1 MDNRVRAFHKENGGL
16 SSARNLGLDY
26 AKGEY
31 IGFVDSDDW
40 IEAVTYETMF
50 GEFLKN
56 NVDVCVVRGV
66 IDSPGKIKKLTHT
79 DHAEIV
85 DSNTALHKLIVENS
99 ISVVVW
105 NKLYKRKLFENIRF
119 PEGYNFEDV
128 RTTYKLMQKA
138 NLISLIPD
146 ALYHYVMYKESIC
159 HTKSPKNLNDNWI
172 ANKELYSVFANLGEE
187 YRQACVRR
195 LVDPSAAFISEM
207 YRYSDKELKQYKNT
221 IEDIASFAKEHLND
235 VLFDKNY
242 SIKTK
247 IKFSLTAANNRASH
261 FSLYLITLIYRR
273 LKRLIEENQ
282 VYSYD

>member
-56 NVDVCVVRGV
+56 NVDVCVVGGV

-85 DSNTALHKLIVENS
+85 DSNTALHKLIVES
-99 ISVVVW
+99 YGSYVW

-195 LVDPSAAFISEM
+195 LVDSSAAFISEM

-261 FSLYLITLIYRR
+261 FSLCLITLIYRR